1 MDPPRFLIV
10 ANPTSGRGR
19 GRRMAEAVAERLRNQ
34 GKQAEIRYTAARGD
48 AEAFA
53 RDACHDMTPPECVVA
68 CGGDGT
74 IQEVANALALLK
86 DSMGDSCPTLGLAP
100 AGRCNDFARAMGI
113 RRDPDAVAGA
123 LLHGTARPIDL
134 GRVNDRYFCTVA
146 TLGVDAEVSSFVDT
160 MRMPLRGTPAYIYG
174 ALRVLARYRPHPLRI
189 EGDFGLIE
197 RPLFLAS
204 SANTPFYGGNIRIAP
219 QADPTDG
226 YLDLCLI
233 DPVSRLKSFG
243 LLPRLLAGRHVELPI
258 VHFHRTRRVTIDA
271 PLPMEVWADGERI
284 ARTPVTIDMISGAV
298 RIMTPTRN

>member
-1 MDPPRFLIV
+1 MGPSRFLIV

-19 GRRMAEAVAERLRNQ
+19 GRRMAEAVLQRLHHQ

-48 AEAFA
+48 AESIS
-53 RDACHDMTPPECVVA
+53 RDACRSVAPPECVVA

-74 IQEVANALALLK
+74 IQEVANTLASLQK
-86 DSMGDSCPTLGLAP
+86 PMSDACPVLGLAP

-113 RRDPDAVAGA
+113 RPDPDAVAGA
-123 LLHGTARPIDL
+123 LFHGTARPIDL

-174 ALRVLARYRPHPLRI
+174 ALRVLARYRPHPLRV

-226 YLDLCLI
+226 YLDLCVI

-243 LLPRLLAGRHVELPI
+243 LLPKLLAGRHVALPI
-258 VHFHRTRRVTIDA
+258 VHFHRTRRVMIDA
-271 PLPMEVWADGERI
+271 PSPMDVWADGERI
-284 ARTPVTIDMISGAV
+284 ARTPVTIDIVPGAV
-298 RIMTPTRN
+298 RVMVPR

>member
-1 MDPPRFLIV
+1 MGPSRFLIV

-19 GRRMAEAVAERLRNQ
+19 GRSRSAGVTERLRHH
-34 GKQAEIRYTAARGD
+34 GKQVEIRYTVARGD
-48 AEAFA
+48 AESIA
-53 RDACHDMTPPECVVA
+53 RDACQNVAPPECVVA

-74 IQEVANALALLK
+74 IQEVANALASLK
-86 DSMGDSCPTLGLAP
+86 APMGDACPAMGLAP

-113 RRDPDAVAGA
+113 RPDPDAVAGA

-134 GRVNDRYFCTVA
+134 GRVNDRFFCTVA

-160 MRMPLRGTPAYIYG
+160 MRMPLRGTPAYLYG
-174 ALRVLARYRPHPLRI
+174 ALRVLARYRPHPLRV

-226 YLDLCLI
+226 YLDLCVI

-243 LLPRLLAGRHVELPI
+243 LLPGLLAGRHVGLPI
-258 VHFHRTRRVTIDA
+258 VHFHRTRCITIDA
-271 PLPMEVWADGERI
+271 PLPMDVWADGERI
-284 ARTPVTIDMISGAV
+284 ARTPVTIDIIPGAV
-298 RIMTPTRN
+298 RVMTPH